1 MVGRRSGTN
10 TRQGKRQGQA
20 AKQLMR
26 CPEFHGRVRTYSAGR
41 DGVSAHFEHRENNP
55 GCTLGYNFDGTRR
68 RHRKPRRPSNRKSC
82 PTRLVGLPPKWRKR
96 RSVRLAGSVS
106 AFVPMGTKSK
116 ADAARSAPTATNSSF
131 ELHQTGFRQAVAFSR
146 RDVRKD
152 ETCGR
157 TAERLR

>member
-1 MVGRRSGTN
+1 MIQPDATADTRRKVHKPSARVSFGLPGPLSFQVRSHAMVGRRSGTN

-68 RHRKPRRPSNRKSC
+68 RHRKP
-82 PTRLVGLPPKWRKR
+82 G
-96 RSVRLAGSVS
+96 
-106 AFVPMGTKSK
+106 
-116 ADAARSAPTATNSSF
+116 
-131 ELHQTGFRQAVAFSR
+131 E
-146 RDVRKD
+146 
-152 ETCGR
+152 
-157 TAERLR
+157 